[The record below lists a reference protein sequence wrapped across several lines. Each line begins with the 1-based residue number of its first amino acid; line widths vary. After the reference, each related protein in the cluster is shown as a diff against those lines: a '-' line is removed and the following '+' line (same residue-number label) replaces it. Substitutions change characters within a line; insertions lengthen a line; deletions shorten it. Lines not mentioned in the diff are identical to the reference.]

1 MNTNAPTTSTPAV
14 LSLVFGI
21 ASWFALPFLGAIVAV
36 VCGHLARGEIRR
48 AQPGTMQGE
57 GMALAG
63 LILGYVHLAL
73 ILLVVLG
80 VLLVLAGIV
89 AYHH

>member
-1 MNTNAPTTSTPAV
+1 V

-21 ASWFALPFLGAIVAV
+21 ASWVALPFLGAVVAV
-36 VCGHLARGEIRR
+36 VCGHIARAEIRR
-48 AQPGTMQGE
+48 AAPGTVQGE

-73 ILLVVLG
+73 ILLFALG
-80 VLLVLAGIV
+80 VVLVLAGLV